1 MTPDIQDNIESGL
14 LLESLQRVTSEWQ
27 PNWVWPTEIKV
38 TENAVLPG
46 MTSLDR
52 QYWETAAGEVFN
64 QDTLH
69 ELTNKLFANQFIADE
84 FDNQTAIESLKEQI
98 ELDLSMKGEK

>member
-1 MTPDIQDNIESGL
+1 
-14 LLESLQRVTSEWQ
+14 
-27 PNWVWPTEIKV
+27 
-38 TENAVLPG
+38 